1 MNGEN
6 ETLLQQ
12 GIGEVRA
19 GNKREGARLLAQVV
33 KTEPQSE
40 EAWFWLAAATDQPSE
55 ATACLRRVLAINPNN
70 TRASQA
76 LEMLGQSAGGL
87 ERGLNMGSEMSSSA
101 ATYSPGRGL
110 NTGELLG
117 YGGGGAAT
125 IAPPPPSPSFSSA
138 PAPFSENELMG
149 IGATSAPP
157 PSRPSDLF
165 GNTGTLNEAP
175 PVPPPPF
182 GQPSW
187 AASNESSAPPRPPLP
202 NFNSDPYTGQ
212 PTPGFQG
219 GGGGVRLGQLD
230 PELAAQQAAQAAQVA
245 AIPTYYDAGA
255 EMRAGLL
262 DDSVRSQ
269 SQTQTAAKPGRTA
282 KAPKPKKIKLAPPPV
297 TKGRRRTNPL
307 SLILLV
313 LLVLVLIGALVF
325 QFVIRPNLNNTTTVV
340 ADNTPAATTTDVAAT
355 GTTNATITSGV
366 AGTAGAATT
375 VAQPVTTAAVTTA
388 LATTV
393 AASTTTVPATTTT
406 ASTIAATPVSTN
418 VSGVAGT
425 GQTSATTL
433 PAITIPPLQNGK
445 PPADVLQYIS
455 DSKGLMDKLQTYQ
468 DLLINKVAVP
478 YRRGDIPAQAD
489 LNKLLRTDIS
499 VVEMGQYANRLKTQ
513 FVPLG
518 GYYLSQ
524 ISNEYA
530 DDISNAARAWDAFFD
545 SGKLT
550 ELDNVSRFAEK
561 AQKDRIR
568 WVAAL
573 AKPYP
578 YK

>member
-55 ATACLRRVLAINPNN
+55 AAACLRRVLAINPNN

-76 LEMLGQSAGGL
+76 LEMLGQSAGSPGP
-87 ERGLNMGSEMSSSA
+87 ERGSNIGSEMSDGV
-101 ATYSPGRGL
+101 ATYSQARGL

-125 IAPPPPSPSFSSA
+125 LAPPPPPPSFSSA

-149 IGATSAPP
+149 IGATPTPP
-157 PSRPSDLF
+157 PSRASDLF
-165 GNTGTLNEAP
+165 GSTGTLSEAP

-187 AASNESSAPPRPPLP
+187 AASNEVAAPLRPPLP
-202 NFNSDPYTGQ
+202 NFSSDPYTGQ
-212 PTPGFQG
+212 PTPGFQS
-219 GGGGVRLGQLD
+219 GGVRLGQLD

-245 AIPTYYDAGA
+245 ATPSYYDAGA

-262 DDSVRSQ
+262 DESVRSQ
-269 SQTQTAAKPGRTA
+269 SQTQAAAKPGRTV
-282 KAPKPKKIKLAPPPV
+282 KAPKPTKIKLTPPAPIIP
-297 TKGRRRTNPL
+297 RRRTNPR
-307 SLILLV
+307 SLILLF
-313 LLVLVLIGALVF
+313 LLVLVLIGAVVF
-325 QFVIRPNLNNTTTVV
+325 QFVIRPNLNNSTAVV
-340 ADNTPAATTTDVAAT
+340 ADNTPAVATIDAGTAKTTTAAQ
-355 GTTNATITSGV
+355 TSGV
-366 AGTAGAATT
+366 PGTASAATT
-375 VAQPVTTAAVTTA
+375 LASAVITAAV
-388 LATTV
+388 
-393 AASTTTVPATTTT
+393 TTVPATTVAAITT
-406 ASTIAATPVSTN
+406 AASTTTALTVAPTPIATN
-418 VSGVAGT
+418 LPGVAGP
-425 GQTSATTL
+425 GQTAATTL
-433 PAITIPPLQNGK
+433 PAITVPPLQNGK
-445 PPADVLQYIS
+445 PPADVLQYIN
-455 DSKGLMDKLQTYQ
+455 DSKGLMDKLQAYQ

-499 VVEMGQYANRLKTQ
+499 VVEMGQYANRLKTEY
-513 FVPLG
+513 VPLG

-530 DDISNAARAWDAFFD
+530 DDISNAAKAWDAFFD
-545 SGKLT
+545 SGKLS

-573 AKPYP
+573 ARPYP